1 MRINENIAISKQDRV
16 LLVPY
21 ERHHVDRYNTWMK
34 SPEIQEAT
42 ASEPLTIE
50 EEYENQQSWRESH
63 DKLTFILCKP
73 AAISDEPDA
82 AVQAGDVDSPDKM
95 IGDINFFVYPW
106 LDEAEELGTDLPY
119 VENLNC
125 VGEIDVMIASH
136 EDRGRGLGRA
146 AVSTFLHYIWS
157 NRLAILRQY
166 QPAVQLYLKY
176 LMVKIKATN
185 ARSIALFKSLGF
197 EQEGGLSYF
206 GEVELV
212 LHDLERLAT
221 PPEGYRVVGYKRPA
235 N

>member
-1 MRINENIAISKQDRV
+1 M

-73 AAISDEPDA
+73 VTIGDEPDA
-82 AVQAGDVDSPDKM
+82 AVQAGDVDSPEKM

-106 LDEAEELGTDLPY
+106 LDEDEEFGTGLPS
-119 VENLNC
+119 VENLYT
-125 VGEIDVMIASH
+125 VGEIDIMIASH
-136 EDRGRGLGRA
+136 EDRGRGLGKA
-146 AVSTFLHYIWS
+146 AVSTFMHYIWS
-157 NRLAILRQY
+157 SHLAILREY
-166 QPAVQLYLKY
+166 QPAVQLKLKY

-185 ARSIALFKSLGF
+185 THSIALFKSLGF
-197 EQEGGLSYF
+197 EQEGDVSYF
-206 GEVELV
+206 GEVKLV

-221 PPEGYRVVGYKRPA
+221 PPEGYRVVGYKRPV